1 MKIATKES
9 EKLSSSTWVENQTWF
24 KGVNP
29 SLILSGSL
37 LLIAVVTWFTYH
49 SSLWNGFVNYDD
61 NLYIYEN
68 SDIQNLSWNNILG
81 FFKGNIGQY
90 PPLTMIAFSLIYHFI
105 GPEPTSFHVVSLV
118 LHVFNSLLVFLFIYH
133 FDRKVLAALVA
144 GLLFGL
150 HPMHVESVAWAT
162 ELKDLL
168 YTAFFLGGLLAY
180 QSYQQL
186 GNQRKYL
193 VIALVLFILSCLSKG
208 MAVVFPLVLLLM
220 DFYNAGKVNKNQWLE
235 KIPFFI
241 MSLIWGLLTLLTQQS
256 MGALD
261 GGTSITVFE
270 RLFIFS
276 QGILF
281 YLTKAIYPLQ
291 LSAFYPFPL
300 VTGSGLPVS
309 VYLSILGVIVPGVMI
324 YFAKKYRRI
333 LVFGSLF
340 FLLNLILVLQILPV
354 GMAITADRYF
364 YLSSVGL
371 FFILSYFFDELIHH
385 QPRLRASVL
394 SISVFIV
401 AGLAVLT
408 HTQAKVW
415 ENSVTLWNQVLEN
428 PKPYR
433 GYALAYTNRG
443 DAYADRNDFDAA
455 IQDYGNALEVNPE
468 YVDALNN
475 RGMIKGL
482 KQEYAEAKL
491 DFDAALVI
499 RPDFAK
505 AYNNRGNANRFL
517 GDAQA
522 ALDDFSKAISIKP
535 DYLDAYINRGVML
548 YLVGDSLAA
557 CRDWKKVRDAGSSA
571 ADQLLKDYCR

>member
-9 EKLSSSTWVENQTWF
+9 EKLSSSTRVENQTWF

-29 SLILSGSL
+29 GLILSGSL

-68 SDIQNLSWNNILG
+68 SDIRNLSWNNILG

-133 FDRKVLAALVA
+133 FDRKVLAALVS

-220 DFYNAGKVNKNQWLE
+220 DFYNSGKISKKQWLE
-235 KIPFFI
+235 KNSIFCFGFYLGFFDPDHPAI
-241 MSLIWGLLTLLTQQS
+241 
-256 MGALD
+256 D
-261 GGTSITVFE
+261 GGIGWWNLSHLFE
-270 RLFIFS
+270 RLFVFS
-276 QGILF
+276 HGILF
-281 YLTKAIYPLQ
+281 YLTKAIFPIQ
-291 LSAFYPFPL
+291 LSAFYPFPM
-300 VTGSGLPVS
+300 GYGGGLPNS
-309 VYLSILGVIVPGVMI
+309 VYFSIVGVIFLCAVL
-324 YFAKKYRRI
+324 YFAKKYRKI
-333 LVFGSLF
+333 LVFGFLF
-340 FLLNLILVLQILPV
+340 FLVNLLLVLQLLPV

-364 YLSSVGL
+364 YLSSMGL
-371 FFILSYFFDELIHH
+371 FFIISYFLDELIHH

-394 SISVFIV
+394 SITIFIL

-408 HTQAKVW
+408 HSAKDLGKQHI
-415 ENSVTLWNQVLEN
+415 TLEPGFN
-428 PKPYR
+428 KF
-433 GYALAYTNRG
+433 TT
-443 DAYADRNDFDAA
+443 
-455 IQDYGNALEVNPE
+455 IQRICL
-468 YVDALNN
+468 
-475 RGMIKGL
+475 
-482 KQEYAEAKL
+482 
-491 DFDAALVI
+491 
-499 RPDFAK
+499 
-505 AYNNRGNANRFL
+505 
-517 GDAQA
+517 
-522 ALDDFSKAISIKP
+522 S
-535 DYLDAYINRGVML
+535 L
-548 YLVGDSLAA
+548 YQPG
-557 CRDWKKVRDAGSSA
+557 
-571 ADQLLKDYCR
+571 